1 MKVAVQFVSVLP
13 NEVDALSEGSAST
26 QALKASLAPSV
37 DVILALMRFVCPFSF
52 DWRER
57 ERARDDNKRV

>member
-1 MKVAVQFVSVLP
+1 VKVAVQFVSVLP

-37 DVILALMRFVCPFSF
+37 DVILALMRFALYLLIG
-52 DWRER
+52 EQG
-57 ERARDDNKRV
+57 